1 MLMVVRK
8 LAGLAGLALAAFGC
22 KAAVPD
28 DHTSLVRSPG
38 ADPGKPSRPLSMV
51 WLHHSTGD
59 RLLRGGLLAAL
70 KNDGLTFHDINY
82 EEATVDGYVIGD
94 HTDIGDWPKTF
105 NTPKFFDT
113 LKRWELGGDKPHHD
127 IVMFKSCYPNSNITS
142 DAKLQEYKQ
151 HFSSMLPTF
160 QANPDI
166 LFIAMSTP
174 PLVKANTTAAA
185 AVRARQWSRWLTGE
199 YASGVKNVKVFE
211 SVRSPRHRG
220 REAGR
225 EHAGASVRQR
235 ARRLHPSSEGARAV
249 TRLFVPWLNNAVRAA
264 GLSD

>member
-1 MLMVVRK
+1 MVVRK
-8 LAGLAGLALAAFGC
+8 LAGLAGLALAAIGC

-59 RLLRGGLLAAL
+59 RLLRGGLFEAL

-142 DAKLQEYKQ
+142 DAKLQEYKR
-151 HFSSMLPTF
+151 HFSSLLPTF

-166 LFIAMSTP
+166 LFVAMSTP
-174 PLVKANTTAAA
+174 PLVKANTTTDAAA
-185 AVRARQWSRWLTGE
+185 RARQWSRWLTAE
-199 YASGVKNVKVFE
+199 YASGVKNVKVFDLFE
-211 SVRSPRHRG
+211 ALAIADGKPDANTLVPQFASGRG
-220 REAGR
+220 D
-225 EHAGASVRQR
+225 S
-235 ARRLHPSSEGARAV
+235 HPSTEGARAV

-264 GLSD
+264 GFSD